1 MNIEDKSLKK
11 ELIYFKEDILKDLR
25 LEMSKLINKIEIQK
39 ESFNHTIL
47 TLETKMGNIT
57 EKLTTLSNSIH
68 EDITIKEKISKLIQF
83 QTKTQDTLSYHDS
96 KLKEQSRLIIET
108 MNKIDNVIN
117 ESILYNDIIGPKPN
131 CKFKNFH
138 SFIDYII
145 LNITQL
151 NNFKEKSNSTDFKTF
166 FKSKIDIIQESL
178 RVQIMNSSK
187 SNNNYAKNLIEK
199 EKENIEELF
208 KTYNEKIF
216 DLKIENIKYIDDMK
230 ISFEN
235 MQKEWEKIIL
245 IRNEISEKIEKEK
258 EVTKR
263 ANELIQSKLE
273 EYQIIYSEQNNKINK
288 SIEEIYNM
296 IKALKISQNK
306 NNIEIKENKILER
319 KEEKNFE
326 RKEEIKEEKKVE
338 RREENQFENKEEKIN
353 EKKEEKRK
361 EIKKEYEKE
370 IKQIKE
376 KKGETINKFEEIK
389 ENKMDEKEEK
399 KNEKRE
405 EAESLLKQYIEGKI
419 NYEEISN
426 HKINK
431 RNKFSDDRNTH
442 YKKLNH
448 IEENS
453 KKIKIKNKNEKSNY
467 FEIFNTFINNN
478 HKIKSIYNTN
488 EKTTQN
494 FIDRIIIRSA
504 INSQINNN
512 ENLNRII
519 LNNFKN
525 QEQLKISEKE
535 KNQNQN
541 LNINENLNLDEH
553 PLTLSQENINSPKNN
568 DLNDQILNSIKE
580 SILINYNN
588 KNHLY
593 RNNLEINNRRTS
605 ISLIK
610 KKNHNINSQLSFL
623 NNHLG
628 EKPKN
633 LSPSFSLQNI
643 SSTKKFNINNTLKR
657 NSSLDLGKNFTSINN
672 KIENIQKKSIFN
684 KMTKDENNINIINYS
699 NKGGSQRLLQ
709 NKNKFRID
717 ASISNYFEKN
727 YENLKYKKNILI
739 KNDANNIKNNFE
751 SRNFSNKASN
761 KASTFYNSVSNS
773 RYTKNNL

>member
-1 MNIEDKSLKK
+1 M
-11 ELIYFKEDILKDLR
+11 
-25 LEMSKLINKIEIQK
+25 
-39 ESFNHTIL
+39 
-47 TLETKMGNIT
+47 
-57 EKLTTLSNSIH
+57 
-68 EDITIKEKISKLIQF
+68 
-83 QTKTQDTLSYHDS
+83 
-96 KLKEQSRLIIET
+96 
-108 MNKIDNVIN
+108 
-117 ESILYNDIIGPKPN
+117 
-131 CKFKNFH
+131 
-138 SFIDYII
+138 
-145 LNITQL
+145 
-151 NNFKEKSNSTDFKTF
+151 
-166 FKSKIDIIQESL
+166 
-178 RVQIMNSSK
+178 
-187 SNNNYAKNLIEK
+187 
-199 EKENIEELF
+199 
-208 KTYNEKIF
+208 
-216 DLKIENIKYIDDMK
+216 
-230 ISFEN
+230 
-235 MQKEWEKIIL
+235 
-245 IRNEISEKIEKEK
+245 
-258 EVTKR
+258 
-263 ANELIQSKLE
+263 
-273 EYQIIYSEQNNKINK
+273 
-288 SIEEIYNM
+288 
-296 IKALKISQNK
+296 
-306 NNIEIKENKILER
+306 
-319 KEEKNFE
+319 
-326 RKEEIKEEKKVE
+326 
-338 RREENQFENKEEKIN
+338 
-353 EKKEEKRK
+353 
-361 EIKKEYEKE
+361 
-370 IKQIKE
+370 
-376 KKGETINKFEEIK
+376 
-389 ENKMDEKEEK
+389 
-399 KNEKRE
+399 
-405 EAESLLKQYIEGKI
+405 
-419 NYEEISN
+419 
-426 HKINK
+426 
-431 RNKFSDDRNTH
+431 
-442 YKKLNH
+442 NH

-643 SSTKKFNINNTLKR
+643 SSTKKFNINNSLKR